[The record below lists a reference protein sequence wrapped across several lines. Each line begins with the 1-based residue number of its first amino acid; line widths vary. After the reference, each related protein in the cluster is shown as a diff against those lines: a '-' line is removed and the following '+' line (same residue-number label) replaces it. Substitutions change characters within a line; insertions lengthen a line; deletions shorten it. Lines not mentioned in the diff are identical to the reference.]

1 MIDLRFRFPPLLPWR
16 ELLGARVLVIAPHAD
31 DEVIS
36 AGGLLTQAAASGI
49 AVRVVHLTDG
59 SAGDPDGRFGDLVAT
74 RRAESDAALAALGL
88 ESAVE
93 LGFRDGT
100 LGGRVDELAERLRA
114 EISSFAPD
122 TAIALSPFEAH
133 ADHRVAAEA
142 LRRALPASLAV
153 RRVLWAG
160 VNSPVPANVLVDI
173 TPALAQKDAA
183 MACYASQIA
192 YNDIRTKVRA
202 LDASRT
208 VNVELPEVRACEA
221 FLRLDARGT
230 EELFSL
236 VERLERLAFEDAQS

>member
-1 MIDLRFRFPPLLPWR
+1 MIDLSFRFPPLLPWC
-16 ELLGARVLVIAPHAD
+16 ELVGARVLVIAPHAD

-36 AGGLLTQAAASGI
+36 AGGLLAQAAARGV

-59 SAGDPDGRFGDLVAT
+59 SAGDPHGRFGDIVAI
-74 RRAESDAALAALGL
+74 RRAESDAALATLGL
-88 ESAVE
+88 APAEE

-100 LGGRVDELAERLRA
+100 LGADVDALADRLQVALRA
-114 EISSFAPD
+114 FGPE
-122 TAIALSPFEAH
+122 TVIALSPFEAH

-142 LRRALPASLAV
+142 LRRALPGAPSV
-153 RRVLWAG
+153 QRVLWAG

-192 YNDIRTKVRA
+192 TNDIRTKVCA

-208 VNVELPEVRACEA
+208 VNVDLPGVSACEA
-221 FLRLDARGT
+221 FLRLDAGRT
-230 EELFSL
+230 DELFAL
-236 VERLERLAFEDAQS
+236 VERLERLAFEDACS